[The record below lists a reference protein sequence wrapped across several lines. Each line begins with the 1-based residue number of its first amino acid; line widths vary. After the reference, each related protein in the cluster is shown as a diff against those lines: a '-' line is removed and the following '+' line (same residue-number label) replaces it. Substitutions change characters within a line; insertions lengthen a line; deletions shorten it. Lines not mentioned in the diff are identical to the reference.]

1 MQIKQ
6 LLETIKITCDQ
17 DMAYI
22 YDIDEHFDRLCKSIF
37 DINLPLPKGVY
48 DVDSFAMLIQNQIK
62 NAAQY
67 HFKKTTQFI
76 RTSPKEI
83 LNGKTN
89 QKGLFRLRL
98 VYESNAKFTIE
109 IEPYTRDLIKDWKIK
124 LLSKEEFSIDSQDE
138 KFKFKFL
145 PRLDFS
151 KYLVPNTEFDEVI
164 WTNEKDEI
172 CEGSFTNVFFQD
184 ESGQFHT
191 PYLEANILDGV
202 MRAKFILALDARERS
217 IKAEEISSFKKVF
230 LTNSMLGLI
239 EVRHPEN
246 A

>member
-6 LLETIKITCDQ
+6 LLETIKITYDQ

-67 HFKKTTQFI
+67 YFKKTTQFI
-76 RTSPKEI
+76 RTSSKEI
-83 LNGKTN
+83 LSRKSSQGE
-89 QKGLFRLRL
+89 LFKLRL
-98 VYESNAKFTIE
+98 IYNHDAKFTID
-109 IEPYTRDLIKDWKIK
+109 IEPYTRDLTKEWKIR

-151 KYLVPNTEFDEVI
+151 QYLIPNSEYDEVI

-202 MRAKFILALDARERS
+202 MRAKVIKATEAIERS
-217 IKAEEISSFKKVF
+217 IKADELSSFNKKVF
-230 LTNSMLGLI
+230 LSNTMIGLK
-239 EVRHPEN
+239 EVN
-246 A
+246 LS

>member
-37 DINLPLPKGVY
+37 DINLPLPKGVF

-76 RTSPKEI
+76 RTSSKEI
-83 LNGKTN
+83 LSGKTS
-89 QKGLFRLRL
+89 QTELFRLRFI
-98 VYESNAKFTIE
+98 YNHDAKFTID
-109 IEPYTRDLIKDWKIK
+109 IEPYTRDSTKDWKLK

-151 KYLVPNTEFDEVI
+151 QYLIPNSEYDEVI

-172 CEGSFTNVFFQD
+172 CEGSFTNVFFED
-184 ESGQFHT
+184 DAGQFHT

-202 MRAKFILALDARERS
+202 MRAKAIKATGAIERS
-217 IKAEEISSFKKVF
+217 IKADELSSFKKVF
-230 LTNSMLGLI
+230 LTNAMVGLK
-239 EVRHPEN
+239 EVN
-246 A
+246 LF

>member
-6 LLETIKITCDQ
+6 ILETIKITCNQ
-17 DMAYI
+17 DMVYI

-37 DINLPLPKGVY
+37 DINLPLPKGVF

-67 HFKKTTQFI
+67 YFKKTTQFI

-83 LNGKTN
+83 LNGKAN
-89 QKGLFRLRL
+89 QEKLFRLRL
-98 VYESNAKFTIE
+98 IYNHDAKFSID
-109 IEPYTRDLIKDWKIK
+109 IEPYTRDLTKDWKLK

-151 KYLVPNTEFDEVI
+151 QYLIPNSEFDEVI

-172 CEGSFTNVFFQD
+172 CEGSFTNIFFQD
-184 ESGQFHT
+184 DSGQFHT

-202 MRAKFILALDARERS
+202 MRAKFILALDATERS
-217 IKAEEISSFKKVF
+217 IKADELSSFKKVF
-230 LTNSMLGLI
+230 LTNTMIGLK
-239 EVRHPEN
+239 ETYL
-246 A
+246 

>member
-17 DMAYI
+17 DMVYI
-22 YDIDEHFDRLCKSIF
+22 YDLDEHFDRLCKSIF

-62 NAAQY
+62 NEAQY
-67 HFKKTTQFI
+67 YFKKTTQFI
-76 RTSPKEI
+76 ETKPKEI
-83 LNGKTN
+83 LSLKPN
-89 QKGLFRLRL
+89 QAKLFKLKL
-98 VYESNAKFTIE
+98 VYEANAKISIN
-109 IEPYTRDLIKDWKIK
+109 IEPYTRDLNKDWKVK
-124 LLSKEEFSIDSQDE
+124 LLSSEEFQIDSQDE

-151 KYLVPNTEFDEVI
+151 QYLTPNSEYDEVI

-184 ESGQFHT
+184 ESGEFHT

-202 MRAKFILALDARERS
+202 MRAKIIKAIGAIERS
-217 IKAEEISSFKKVF
+217 IKANELSSFKKVF
-230 LTNSMLGLI
+230 LSNSMIGLR
-239 EVRHPEN
+239 EVSN
-246 A
+246 QA